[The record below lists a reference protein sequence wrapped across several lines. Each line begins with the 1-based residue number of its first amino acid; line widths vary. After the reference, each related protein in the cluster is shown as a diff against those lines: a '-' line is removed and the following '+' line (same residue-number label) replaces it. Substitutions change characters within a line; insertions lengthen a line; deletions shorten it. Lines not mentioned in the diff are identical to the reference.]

1 VIHQPITGLTWTKEE
16 PRHRGCA
23 GLKDIFDMTI
33 NTASIARG
41 QEKLRSPETDF
52 RPRIR
57 TIPEE
62 FGIPGSALA
71 RARNAGLI
79 DNREFQAGQRM
90 AALWQAAGR
99 LEQQARLSAGR
110 SLLALGENV
119 ALAVVSV
126 CRDNCGVGNPHRASL
141 LKQGLDRLASHFDR
155 GGIAHV

>member
-1 VIHQPITGLTWTKEE
+1 MKNISNTTLFQSKDNSRPLDTGY
-16 PRHRGCA
+16 
-23 GLKDIFDMTI
+23 
-33 NTASIARG
+33 
-41 QEKLRSPETDF
+41 
-52 RPRIR
+52 RPRVH
-57 TIPEE
+57 TISEE
-62 FGIPGSALA
+62 FGTPGSALA
-71 RARNAGLI
+71 RARNAGII

-141 LKQGLDRLASHFDR
+141 LKQGLSRLAAHFAQT
-155 GGIAHV
+155 GGFANV

>member
-1 VIHQPITGLTWTKEE
+1 MKNISNTTLFQSKDNSRPLDTGYR
-16 PRHRGCA
+16 PHVH
-23 GLKDIFDMTI
+23 
-33 NTASIARG
+33 SI
-41 QEKLRSPETDF
+41 S
-52 RPRIR
+52 
-57 TIPEE
+57 EE
-62 FGIPGSALA
+62 FGAPGSALA
-71 RARNAGLI
+71 RARNAGII

-99 LEQQARLSAGR
+99 LDQQARLSAGR

-119 ALAVVSV
+119 AYAVVSV